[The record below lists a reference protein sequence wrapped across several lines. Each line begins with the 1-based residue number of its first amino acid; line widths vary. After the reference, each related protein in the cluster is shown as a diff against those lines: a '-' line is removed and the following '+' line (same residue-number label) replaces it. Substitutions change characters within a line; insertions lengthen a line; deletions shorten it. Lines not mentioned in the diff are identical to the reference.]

1 MIKDET
7 GKRYGRLLVVQLD
20 HRDPKH
26 GAMWLCK
33 CDCGCTTV
41 VKGNRLRRGKTRS
54 CGCLKREAQIHFG
67 DNTRAYSSS
76 RMKIFNKTP
85 EHRAQARQAATIHGG
100 TRTRLF
106 RIWDH
111 MRERCNSTKGD
122 HARWYHDKGIRVCEE
137 WDKSFVAFRT
147 WAEANGYVEQPK
159 GTPYKELLSID
170 RIDPMKGYCPE
181 NCRWISISENSYR
194 RNHCNA
200 DQR

>member
-67 DNTRAYSSS
+67 DNTRAYSSA

-100 TRTRLF
+100 TGTRLF

-111 MRERCNSTKGD
+111 MRERCNSTKGY

-137 WDKSFVAFRT
+137 WENSFVAFRT

-181 NCRWISISENSYR
+181 NCRWISISKNSYR